1 MKSAAKLIRRF
12 VSILLLSAVL
22 LVIINVAVYAVL
34 VSEKAPTETT
44 SPYDIAEKAGEALQ
58 VLPDGTY
65 CLSEEVSSELEEK
78 NIWAIFIGNDTL
90 QTEWKSH
97 NVPEMIPN
105 HYSLSDIAAL
115 SVGYLKG
122 YPTYVGNNENGIV
135 VLGFSKDSFWKHMR
149 ASWDYSLIRDLPY
162 IFLKILLINLVLI
175 LAIYMLV
182 NGKLLKSVQPMIKG
196 IQNLSAGEPVHIPE
210 TGVLSEIC
218 TNINRASD
226 ILQKQKE
233 QLRKKER
240 ARANWIAGVSHD
252 IRTPLS
258 VVMGYAGQLEN
269 SHHLSEDERK
279 KAAAIVKQSARI
291 KNLIN
296 DLNLASKL
304 EYHMQPLMKKREN
317 AVAIVRQVVVD
328 FMNMA
333 VDDRFLIE
341 WKTDAALQVCEIE
354 ADRELLKR
362 AVVNLLQNSMVHN
375 ENGCQ
380 IDVSVEA
387 KDGSCMICVDDNGEG
402 VSDEQIEKLNHV
414 PHYMVCDT
422 NVDGQQHG
430 LGLLIVRQI
439 IEGHGGAM
447 TISRGTYGGFHVTLI
462 IPCEKITHLS

>member
-1 MKSAAKLIRRF
+1 
-12 VSILLLSAVL
+12 
-22 LVIINVAVYAVL
+22 
-34 VSEKAPTETT
+34 
-44 SPYDIAEKAGEALQ
+44 
-58 VLPDGTY
+58 
-65 CLSEEVSSELEEK
+65 
-78 NIWAIFIGNDTL
+78 
-90 QTEWKSH
+90 
-97 NVPEMIPN
+97 
-105 HYSLSDIAAL
+105 
-115 SVGYLKG
+115 
-122 YPTYVGNNENGIV
+122 
-135 VLGFSKDSFWKHMR
+135 MR

-226 ILQKQKE
+226 ILQRQQE